1 MSAVTIRARHAL
13 SADASEFLSDAA
25 VVIRDGRV
33 FSAGPWRDAEPA
45 GTLVEV
51 DGVLVPGFVDAHSHL
66 RGLPLP
72 EHGIPPRQFESWIC
86 SLGAAAALDPA
97 DEALVATAE
106 LLQTGVTAVQG
117 FVDASADGDALEG
130 ARAALAGTSA
140 SGIRALVVLGFA
152 DRALRT
158 PEPADGEWA
167 LVPPSGPHLPV
178 EAVAEVAAD
187 GLATERPERVALGI
201 GPVGGQWST
210 DALLEAI
217 AAAAGDSRL
226 HTHLHESRLHRGW
239 LAGQPSPLDRLDAA
253 GLLDARLSGAH
264 AVHLTAAELDRIAA
278 AGSSLVHC
286 PASNEA
292 LLVGTAHVSAWLARG
307 IPAALGVDSQNT
319 AAPDYFDVM
328 RAAIAQSATQGTA
341 LTAADVLAMATVGGS
356 RALGIA
362 GGGSIAAGSP
372 ADLLELDVE
381 PSIEAIVATGSAG
394 AVSRVWVAG
403 SLAAEG
409 GRSVVDAGPARA
421 RLRARLAADRADR
434 ERRLAD
440 LAPAVELV
448 ERLAGARS

>member
-1 MSAVTIRARHAL
+1 MSAVTIRARHVL

-25 VVIRDGRV
+25 VVIRGGRV
-33 FSAGPWRDAEPA
+33 FSVGPWRDVEPA

-51 DGVLVPGFVDAHSHL
+51 DGVLTPGFVDAHSHL

-72 EHGIPPRQFESWIC
+72 EQGIPPRQFESWIC

-97 DEALVATAE
+97 DEALLATTE

-117 FVDASADGDALEG
+117 FVDAAASGDVLAG
-130 ARAALAGTSA
+130 ARRALSGASG

-158 PEPADGEWA
+158 PEPATGEWA

-178 EAVAEVAAD
+178 ERIAEVAAD
-187 GLATERPERVALGI
+187 WLATETPETVALGI

-217 AAAAGDSRL
+217 AAAAGDTRL

-239 LAGQPSPLDRLDAA
+239 LEGQPSPLDRLDAA

-264 AVHLTAAELDRIAA
+264 AVHLTAPELDRIAA

-286 PASNEA
+286 PVSNDA
-292 LLVGTAHVSAWLARG
+292 LLVGTAHVSAWLERG

-319 AAPDYFDVM
+319 GAPDYFDVM
-328 RAAIAQSATQGTA
+328 RAAIAQSATVGTA
-341 LTAADVLAMATVGGS
+341 ISPAEVFAMATVGGS
-356 RALGIA
+356 RALGIP
-362 GGGSIAAGSP
+362 GGGSIAPGAH
-372 ADLLELDVE
+372 ADLLELDLE
-381 PSIEAIVATGSAG
+381 PSIEAIVESGSAA

-403 SLAAEG
+403 SPVVEG
-409 GRSVVDAGPARA
+409 GRSLVDPEPARA
-421 RLRARLAADRADR
+421 RLRAQLAADRPDR
-434 ERRLAD
+434 ERRLAE
-440 LAPAVELV
+440 LAPAVDLV
-448 ERLAGARS
+448 ERLAGARA